1 MEELK
6 KKITEFIEMEQRSCS
21 MDKCSPLY
29 VARMLQLPLEEV
41 EKAMAEM

>member
-6 KKITEFIEMEQRSCS
+6 RKIAEFIEMEQRSCS
-21 MDKCSPLY
+21 MDNCSPLY
-29 VARMLQLPLEEV
+29 VARMLQLPLEDV